1 MNRYQLETVTL
12 VDAQCG
18 ENQVWD
24 NCGSS
29 CPTTC
34 EDSGPKTCIMIQIL
48 YTKSDEGCMITR
60 EHTLSTLMH
69 PVKVVPSFWQCVAG
83 CTCKEGFV
91 KNSVGA
97 CVSPSQ
103 C

>member
-1 MNRYQLETVTL
+1 MTRFLFALFVALAVFSVLTL

-34 EDSGPKTCIMIQIL
+34 EDSGPKTCIM
-48 YTKSDEGCMITR
+48 
-60 EHTLSTLMH
+60 
-69 PVKVVPSFWQCVAG
+69 QCVAG